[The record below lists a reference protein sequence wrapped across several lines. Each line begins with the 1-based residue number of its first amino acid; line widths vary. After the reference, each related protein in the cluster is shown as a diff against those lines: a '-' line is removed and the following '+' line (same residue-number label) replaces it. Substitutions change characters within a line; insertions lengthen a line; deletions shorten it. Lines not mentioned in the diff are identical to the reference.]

1 MGDPGKVLHDKW
13 PHDVDQGGQMRG
25 DRARRTSSGSTLR
38 LVTTGTPEVPQQP
51 TGLDLPGPDEVEEPA
66 QEEAQHA
73 SIVLPGQRQSVGIG
87 RHWVVR
93 TAVEGGVTGMANQ
106 VVELLSSELLA
117 NAVLHGPASMAI
129 GIQVRHT
136 ESAVRVSVS
145 DSGDTRPVVLHREP
159 SAANGRGMAIV
170 EAMSSRWGV
179 EEHVDGGKTVWF
191 ELDLEDF

>member
-1 MGDPGKVLHDKW
+1 
-13 PHDVDQGGQMRG
+13 MRG

-38 LVTTGTPEVPQQP
+38 LVATDATEVPAQATDP
-51 TGLDLPGPDEVEEPA
+51 DAMISDEVVDLA
-66 QEEAQHA
+66 QEERA

-117 NAVLHGPASMAI
+117 NAVLHGPDSTAI

-136 ESAVRVSVS
+136 ESTVRVSVS
-145 DSGDTRPVVLHREP
+145 DSGDTSPVVLHREP
-159 SAANGRGMAIV
+159 SAPSGRGMAIV

-179 EEHVDGGKTVWF
+179 EEHSDGGKTVWF
-191 ELDLEDF
+191 ELDLVDF